1 MEEIAYKATEMFCTS
16 LKHVNFCCKS
26 GLVSM
31 DVYWERHTFGVSLKW
46 QSPAV
51 LENFHIQYSIN
62 LQVYTF
68 GMSSH
73 EAMFI

>member
-1 MEEIAYKATEMFCTS
+1 MGQRSVFTIGIIYP
-16 LKHVNFCCKS
+16 HQ
-26 GLVSM
+26 
-31 DVYWERHTFGVSLKW
+31 